1 MKVEYLNPFIFAT
14 RKVLSMMAFMESK
27 PRKPYLKPAGN
38 YKGIGDVSSVISVK
52 GECKGSIGI
61 SFSEECILKVAYQMF
76 NENYDGLTDEIVDM
90 VGEIVNMVSGD
101 ARQELVKLGFHF
113 SAGIPVT
120 TLGEGHDLIHSV
132 KDRIIVIP
140 FQTPNGDFHIETCF
154 DSRKFLE
161 D

>member
-14 RKVLSMMAFMESK
+14 RKVLKMMAFMDSK
-27 PRKPYLKPAGN
+27 PRKPYLKEMGDA
-38 YKGIGDVSSVISVK
+38 KGLGDISSVISVS

-61 SFSEECILKVAYQMF
+61 SFSTKCILQVAYQMF
-76 NENYDGLTDEIVDM
+76 SEEYSGLSDEVVDM

-120 TLGEGHDLIHSV
+120 TQGPDHELVHSV
-132 KDRIIVIP
+132 KDRVIVIP
-140 FQTPNGDFHIETCF
+140 FQTEHGEFFIETCF
-154 DSRKFLE
+154 DSKKFLE
-161 D
+161 

>member
-14 RKVLSMMAFMESK
+14 RKVLKMMAFMDSK
-27 PRKPYLKPAGN
+27 PKKPYLKEMGN
-38 YKGIGDVSSVISVK
+38 NKGLGDISSVISVS

-61 SFSEECILKVAYQMF
+61 SFQTKCIIKVAYQMF
-76 NENYDGLTDEIVDM
+76 SEEYDGLTDEIVDM

-120 TLGEGHDLIHSV
+120 TTGNGHELIHSV

-140 FQTPNGDFHIETCF
+140 FETEYGEFFIETCF
-154 DSRKFLE
+154 DSKKFLE
-161 D
+161 

>member
-14 RKVLSMMAFMESK
+14 RKVLKMMAFMDSK
-27 PRKPYLKPAGN
+27 PRKPYLKDV
-38 YKGIGDVSSVISVK
+38 GDVKGLGDISSVISVS

-61 SFSEECILKVAYQMF
+61 SFATKCILQVAYQMF
-76 NENYDGLTDEIVDM
+76 SEEYDGLTDEVVDM

-120 TLGEGHDLIHSV
+120 TMGAGHELVHSV
-132 KDRIIVIP
+132 KDRVIVIP
-140 FQTPNGDFHIETCF
+140 FQTEYGEFFIETCF
-154 DSRKFLE
+154 DSKKFLE
-161 D
+161 

>member
-1 MKVEYLNPFIFAT
+1 
-14 RKVLSMMAFMESK
+14 MMAFMDSK
-27 PRKPYLKPAGN
+27 PRKPYLKE
-38 YKGIGDVSSVISVK
+38 IGDTKGLGDISSVISVS

-61 SFSEECILKVAYQMF
+61 SFSTKCLLQVAYQMF
-76 NENYDGLTDEIVDM
+76 SEEYEGLTDEVVDM

-120 TLGEGHDLIHSV
+120 TLGVDHELVHSV

-140 FQTPNGDFHIETCF
+140 FQTEFGEFFIETCF
-154 DSRKFLE
+154 DSKKFLE
-161 D
+161 

>member
-14 RKVLSMMAFMESK
+14 RKVLKMMAYMDSS
-27 PRKPYLKPAGN
+27 PRKPYLK
-38 YKGIGDVSSVISVK
+38 GIGDVKGLGDISSVISVS

-61 SFSEECILKVAYQMF
+61 SFSTKCILQVAYQMF
-76 NENYDGLTDEIVDM
+76 SEEYDGLTDEIVDM

-120 TLGEGHDLIHSV
+120 TLGDGHELVHNV
-132 KDRIIVIP
+132 KDRVIVIP
-140 FQTPNGDFHIETCF
+140 FETEYGEFFIETCF
-154 DSRKFLE
+154 DSKKFLE
-161 D
+161 